1 VAVATYDFAVF
12 GSTPFAAI
20 LAGCLARQNKRVLR
34 VGSRASPQRLSR
46 RLDLALPMA
55 TRPATWD
62 VLMRGVPEI
71 RSLLQAMGA
80 PDAMVPA
87 NVRIKVDTEAGRAF
101 AGHMSHMA
109 LAFGLKPSVRDSSTE
124 WRSIP
129 SLRAER
135 AEDKVADWLSAAG
148 VRSIDPHEVRLSFGS
163 PDATTLTGPDGDI
176 AAGSVILAEDAAILD
191 LPADLRPAA
200 LRSEE
205 LTTTLVA
212 KVKGL
217 PAPIA
222 LFPERGVS
230 LLQRED
236 GSVLGL
242 VSGSGDFEARLA
254 STLPGPFPIAR
265 LATGR
270 THHLESIDGAPLIG
284 PLGHTGLFAAAG
296 LGNAAVFF
304 APALARHLT
313 GTATPA
319 EAAWFTAHGPTHARG
334 DVTEALS

>member
-1 VAVATYDFAVF
+1 VALATYDFAIF

-20 LAGCLARQNKRVLR
+20 LAGCLARQGKRVLR
-34 VGSRASPQRLSR
+34 VGSRASPQRLLR
-46 RLDLALPMA
+46 RIDLALALA
-55 TRPATWD
+55 TRPGTWD
-62 VLMRGVPEI
+62 VLMRGATEI

-80 PDAMVPA
+80 PDSLVPV
-87 NVRIKVDTEAGRAF
+87 NVRIDHDTEAGRAF
-101 AGHMSHMA
+101 AGHMLHTA
-109 LAFGLKPSVRDSSTE
+109 RAFGLKPTRRGSSLL
-124 WRSIP
+124 WRGVAMV
-129 SLRAER
+129 RAER
-135 AEDKVADWLSAAG
+135 AEDKIADWLAAAG
-148 VRSIDPHEVRLSFGS
+148 VRSIEPHEVRLSFS
-163 PDATTLTGPDGDI
+163 ASDATSLAGPDGDI
-176 AAGSVILAEDAAILD
+176 APGRVVLAEDAAILE
-191 LPADLRPAA
+191 LPADLRPGA

-212 KVKGL
+212 KVRPFGE
-217 PAPIA
+217 PIV

-236 GSVLGL
+236 GTVLAL
-242 VSGSGDFEARLA
+242 VSGSADLEARLA
-254 STLPGPFPIAR
+254 SAFPGPFPIAR

-284 PLGHTGLFAAAG
+284 ALGHAGLFAAAG

-319 EAAWFTAHGPTHARG
+319 EAEWFNAHDPARG
-334 DVTEALS
+334 RDDITEALS